1 MKRRQFVERVGIGA
15 AGLLVAAEGSGI
27 AAAGAAGVAGR
38 QELRQE
44 KHHGHSPIDG
54 PLSSASVSFGAWPAS
69 PEAPLDRMTTPDAP
83 VAPNAHQVMPYT
95 TIIKAGGSVRFAIAG
110 AHQIAVYGPG
120 TEPGDINTSALI
132 PIPGAP
138 PTIGIIDD
146 PVNRIYRGP
155 NPLTAPQDRIE
166 VLQFNTRGLYLV
178 ICTISIHF
186 FDGMFGW
193 VKVLR

>member
-15 AGLLVAAEGSGI
+15 AGLLVAAEGTGI
-27 AAAGAAGVAGR
+27 AAAAGAGR
-38 QELRQE
+38 QEARQE
-44 KHHGHSPIDG
+44 KHHGHSTIDG

-83 VAPNAHQVMPYT
+83 VAPNAHQVIPYT

-120 TEPGDINTSALI
+120 TEPGDINTSLLI

-138 PTIGIIDD
+138 PHIGLIDD
-146 PVNRIYRGP
+146 PANRIYRGP
-155 NPLTAPQDRIE
+155 NPLTASQDRVE
-166 VLQFNTRGLYLV
+166 VVQFNQRGLYLV
-178 ICTISIHF
+178 ICTVSIHF

-193 VKVLR
+193 VRVLR

>member
-1 MKRRQFVERVGIGA
+1 MKRRQFVERVGRAGIGA
-15 AGLLVAAEGSGI
+15 AGLLVAADGTGI
-27 AAAGAAGVAGR
+27 AAAGAAGR
-38 QELRQE
+38 QEHRHD
-44 KHHGHSPIDG
+44 KHHGSPIDG

-69 PEAPLDRMTTPDAP
+69 PEAPLDRMATPDAP

-110 AHQIAVYGPG
+110 AHQIAIYGPG
-120 TEPGDINTSALI
+120 TEPGDINTSLLI

-155 NPLTAPQDRIE
+155 NPLTAPQDRVE
-166 VLQFNTRGLYLV
+166 VVQFNTRGLYLV

-186 FDGMFGW
+186 FDGMIGW

>member
-15 AGLLVAAEGSGI
+15 AGLLVAAEGTGI
-27 AAAGAAGVAGR
+27 AAAAGAGR
-38 QELRQE
+38 QEARHE
-44 KHHGHSPIDG
+44 KHHGHSIVDG

-69 PEAPLDRMTTPDAP
+69 PEAPLDRMATPDAP

-120 TEPGDINTSALI
+120 TDPGDINTSLLI

-138 PTIGIIDD
+138 PTIGLIDD

-155 NPLTAPQDRIE
+155 NPLTAPQDRVE
-166 VLQFNTRGLYLV
+166 VVQFNTRGLYLV
-178 ICTISIHF
+178 ICTVSIHF

>member
-15 AGLLVAAEGSGI
+15 AGLLVAAEGTSV
-27 AAAGAAGVAGR
+27 AAAPGAGR
-38 QELRQE
+38 QEMRQE
-44 KHHGHSPIDG
+44 KHHHGHGVIDG

-83 VAPNAHQVMPYT
+83 VAPNAHQVIPYT
-95 TIIKAGGSVRFAIAG
+95 TIIKVGGSVRFAIAG

-138 PTIGIIDD
+138 PSIGLIDD

-155 NPLTAPQDRIE
+155 NPLTASQDRVE
-166 VLQFNTRGLYLV
+166 VVQFNTRGLYLV
-178 ICTISIHF
+178 ICTVSIHF
-186 FDGMFGW
+186 FDGMIGW
-193 VKVLR
+193 VRVLR